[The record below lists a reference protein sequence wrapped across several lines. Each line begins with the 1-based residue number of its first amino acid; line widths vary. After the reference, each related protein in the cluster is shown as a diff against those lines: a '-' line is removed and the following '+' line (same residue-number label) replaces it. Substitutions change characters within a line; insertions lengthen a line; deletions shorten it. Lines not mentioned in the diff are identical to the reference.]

1 MTPYGYVVW
10 RVFKAKL
17 KDKKMAINQNNISE
31 REWFKVCPI
40 GLIALNSKGGIC
52 AVNPALEAITGLSA
66 ENYLNHN
73 HETLPSAGHRA
84 LLKNDDLIQLRGAG
98 LKCWLQRETR
108 ELKGADD
115 ENLTLLYFQDVT
127 ELHQLKQQN
136 DHMARQLEELAITD
150 TLTGL
155 TNRRALTQ
163 MLDAQITRSRRY
175 QNPLSLALTEILPQN
190 SEAITDDLI
199 LTVSNYLRDRL
210 RWADVLGRWD
220 DGRFMLMLPE
230 TSEEA
235 ARTLIENI
243 SNGVTD
249 LATTGGQQPPEF
261 QLRFGL
267 VEWSKGLDTK
277 HLTQQAEHA
286 LGAANASMA
295 S

>member
-1 MTPYGYVVW
+1 
-10 RVFKAKL
+10 
-17 KDKKMAINQNNISE
+17 MAINQNNISE
-31 REWFKVCPI
+31 REWFKACPM
-40 GLIALNSKGGIC
+40 GLMALNSKGYIC
-52 AVNPALEAITGLSA
+52 GVNSVLEAITGLSA
-66 ENYLNHN
+66 EHFLKHN
-73 HETLPSAGHRA
+73 RETLPSAIHRT
-84 LLKNDDLIQLRGAG
+84 LLGNDDLAHLHGPG
-98 LKCWLQRETR
+98 LERWLQRETR
-108 ELKGADD
+108 ELQGADD
-115 ENLTLLYFQDVT
+115 ESITLLYFQDVT
-127 ELHQLKQQN
+127 ELHQLQQQN

-249 LATTGGQQPPEF
+249 LATTGGQQPPGF

-267 VEWSKGLDTK
+267 VEWSKGLDTRR
-277 HLTQQAEHA
+277 LTQQAEHA
-286 LGAANASMA
+286 LGAASASMA